1 MPQDDTR
8 TENLRGENG
17 AAKAWNAAFGEFGTG
32 RVKAGLRAQKQM
44 LDVFHDIS
52 RDWFERATAD
62 AELAFKLP
70 NTLTSAATVSDAMS
84 AYNEWLSEW
93 MNKCSEDGRQFISNG
108 QKIVDTGVRCFAAGA
123 PSVAR
128 T

>member
-1 MPQDDTR
+1 
-8 TENLRGENG
+8 
-17 AAKAWNAAFGEFGTG
+17 
-32 RVKAGLRAQKQM
+32 
-44 LDVFHDIS
+44 
-52 RDWFERATAD
+52 
-62 AELAFKLP
+62 
-70 NTLTSAATVSDAMS
+70 MS

-93 MNKCSEDGRQFISNG
+93 MNKCSEDGRQFISDG